1 MTTAKRTQ
9 PNVLEVDVAL
19 AAVVVVVV
27 GWDVVVVACGRVV
40 VVAGRVVVVVG
51 EVVGGTVVVV
61 VGATVV
67 VVTGALVVVVVS
79 WAAALPDRTPS
90 RTRRGGDRQ
99 DQRGCVA
106 RNLRMHPSSLW
117 SRAGA
122 ERGPWPRPPRIP
134 AAKPCTDP
142 RHPRPEDDMQLDIHV
157 PRFTWPGGPAAIGPT
172 FASLAQTAEAI
183 GVRTLS
189 VMDHW
194 FQMEMLWPAEEPML
208 EGYTALSFAA
218 AKTERLRFRLLV
230 GGVTYRHPG
239 LLAKTITT
247 LDVLSGGRAE
257 LGLGAAWYEREHLG
271 LGVPFPPLRERY
283 ERLEETLQ
291 ICFQMWSD
299 DNGPYEGLH
308 YQLAETLCSPQPVSS
323 PRPRVLIGG
332 GGERKTLR
340 LVAIYADACNII
352 GDVETVTHKVGVLR
366 RHCDDVGR
374 DFAQIEVTALIGVA
388 DDAGP
393 DTILREA
400 QALHDAGVHAI
411 VIRAAGPEP
420 TQWLEETWGPVVPSL
435 AALG

>member
-1 MTTAKRTQ
+1 
-9 PNVLEVDVAL
+9 
-19 AAVVVVVV
+19 
-27 GWDVVVVACGRVV
+27 
-40 VVAGRVVVVVG
+40 
-51 EVVGGTVVVV
+51 
-61 VGATVV
+61 
-67 VVTGALVVVVVS
+67 
-79 WAAALPDRTPS
+79 
-90 RTRRGGDRQ
+90 
-99 DQRGCVA
+99 
-106 RNLRMHPSSLW
+106 
-117 SRAGA
+117 
-122 ERGPWPRPPRIP
+122 
-134 AAKPCTDP
+134 
-142 RHPRPEDDMQLDIHV
+142 MQLDIHV
-157 PRFTWPGGPAAIGPT
+157 PRFTWPGGPRAIGPT
-172 FASLAQTAEAI
+172 FATLAQTAEAI

-257 LGLGAAWYEREHLG
+257 LGLGAAWYEREHRG

-299 DNGPYEGLH
+299 DNGPYEGMH

-340 LVAIYADACNII
+340 LVASYADACNII
-352 GDVETVTHKVGVLR
+352 GDVDTVAHKVGVLR
-366 RHCDDVGR
+366 RHCGEVGR
-374 DFAQIEVTALIGVA
+374 DFAEIEVTALIGVP
-388 DDAGP
+388 DDAGT
-393 DTILREA
+393 DSILREA
-400 QALHDAGVHAI
+400 DALHDAGVHAI

-420 TQWLEETWGPVVPSL
+420 SRWLEETWGPVVPSL